1 MYKLDLP
8 IDIKE
13 KAAIE
18 RRRQLEK
25 ERQARIFNNKHR
37 LIGVCICIVCLLTGW
52 PVPLP
57 DYLIPLPPLFGIFI
71 G

>member
-8 IDIKE
+8 IDLKE

-25 ERQARIFNNKHR
+25 ERQARIFNNKQR
-37 LIGVCICIVCLLTGW
+37 LIGVSKFIYWEV
-52 PVPLP
+52 
-57 DYLIPLPPLFGIFI
+57 YLDNFLEINF
-71 G
+71 

>member
-1 MYKLDLP
+1 MYKLDLA

-25 ERQARIFNNKHR
+25 DRQERIFNNKQR
-37 LIGVCICIVCLLTGW
+37 LIGVTTKISKTK
-52 PVPLP
+52 
-57 DYLIPLPPLFGIFI
+57 
-71 G
+71 

>member
-8 IDIKE
+8 IDLKE

-25 ERQARIFNNKHR
+25 ERQARIFNNKQR
-37 LIGVCICIVCLLTGW
+37 LIGVSK
-52 PVPLP
+52 
-57 DYLIPLPPLFGIFI
+57 FI
-71 G
+71 Y

>member
-8 IDIKE
+8 IDLKE

-25 ERQARIFNNKHR
+25 ERQSRIFNNKQR
-37 LIGVCICIVCLLTGW
+37 LIGVSKFDSL
-52 PVPLP
+52 
-57 DYLIPLPPLFGIFI
+57 GIFLHYAATYI
-71 G
+71 IYMLDIFKGR

>member
-8 IDIKE
+8 IDLKE

-25 ERQARIFNNKHR
+25 ERQTRIFNNKNR
-37 LIGVCICIVCLLTGW
+37 LIGVSKNYYFKDI
-52 PVPLP
+52 
-57 DYLIPLPPLFGIFI
+57 
-71 G
+71 